1 MQRELVILARRSGEE
16 NGPTPIAARARI
28 LEQLE
33 ALNTS
38 PEVRDG
44 DVLYGPGIR
53 IDLPPG
59 QDPISQMLLT
69 VVDDDIAWSV
79 IRRLLK
85 TFPWRLLDPITGM
98 EWAGSGGSD
107 EEEDA

>member
-1 MQRELVILARRSGEE
+1 MLRVLCPASCLMQPKLA
-16 NGPTPIAARARI
+16 A
-28 LEQLE
+28 
-33 ALNTS
+33 
-38 PEVRDG
+38 
-44 DVLYGPGIR
+44 GIR